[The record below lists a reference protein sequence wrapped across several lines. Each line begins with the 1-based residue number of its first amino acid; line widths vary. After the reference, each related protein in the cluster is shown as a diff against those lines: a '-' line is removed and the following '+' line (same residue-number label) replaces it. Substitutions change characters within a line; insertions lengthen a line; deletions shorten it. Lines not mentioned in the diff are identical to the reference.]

1 VIFSEPSN
9 PYRAGI
15 ASLYTRD
22 FYSAV
27 SGRLGPN
34 GLFVQWVQMY
44 SIDTRTMKTIYATI
58 GTVFP
63 NVDTWTTT
71 AGDMVLVASRDPI
84 VYDADLIRR
93 RLAVEPYRS
102 ATHAA
107 WRVES
112 AEGVLSHFIG
122 SEKLA
127 QAAAAGV
134 DVLNTDDRQVI
145 EFSFARSLGRDQ
157 DLMNELVATAQRLNA
172 HRPTNV
178 RGTFDW
184 AAVDANR
191 GSMSWL
197 RSPLAKNDVAR
208 KYEGG
213 DLAGA
218 LASWRASAW
227 TPANS
232 FDNAMLGHI
241 LANAGDDAA
250 LTYIDPLRPWQP
262 TEAEALTG
270 LLLYRKGSVAGGAT
284 LMGKALVRYREDP
297 WPMTQI
303 MKATITAAAETARD
317 PNAAEK
323 ALDGLAQPYS
333 AYILEEARGR
343 AFLAGAWEARKC
355 GPATL
360 TALQEFEPNVPWTAS
375 VLQIRA
381 VCYGAA
387 GLGELAT
394 KAQRDLEEFAGGE
407 LQPIA
412 R

>member
-1 VIFSEPSN
+1 MFLLNSTGDAREFLLTSREKYDVIFSEPSN

-22 FYSAV
+22 FYNAV
-27 SGRLGPN
+27 TGRLGTN

-44 SIDTRTMKTIYATI
+44 SIDTQTMKTIYATL
-58 GTVFP
+58 GSVFP

-71 AGDMVLVASRDPI
+71 AGDIVLVASRAPI
-84 VYDADLIRR
+84 VYDADLIRQ

-102 ATHAA
+102 AVHAA

-122 SEKLA
+122 SEKLTR
-127 QAAAAGV
+127 AAATGV
-134 DVLNTDDRQVI
+134 TALNTDDRQLI
-145 EFSFARSLGRDQ
+145 EFSFARSLGRDD
-157 DLMNELVATAQRLNA
+157 DLMNELLLSAQRLNA

-178 RGTFDW
+178 RGRFDW

-208 KYEGG
+208 KYERG

-218 LASWRASAW
+218 LASWRTSAW
-227 TPANS
+227 SPANS

-241 LANAGDDAA
+241 LANAGDDTA

-270 LLLYRKGSVAGGAT
+270 LLLYRKGSVAGGA
-284 LMGKALVRYREDP
+284 LP
-297 WPMTQI
+297 
-303 MKATITAAAETARD
+303 
-317 PNAAEK
+317 
-323 ALDGLAQPYS
+323 
-333 AYILEEARGR
+333 
-343 AFLAGAWEARKC
+343 
-355 GPATL
+355 
-360 TALQEFEPNVPWTAS
+360 
-375 VLQIRA
+375 
-381 VCYGAA
+381 
-387 GLGELAT
+387 
-394 KAQRDLEEFAGGE
+394 DLC
-407 LQPIA
+407 
-412 R
+412 RR